1 MERNLEIKQ
10 FTICLPKELL
20 EKFRYIAARDC
31 RSVSSKIRIAMKEQE
46 AAFEGEN
53 GENKL

>member
-31 RSVSSKIRIAMKEQE
+31 RSVSSMIRIAMKEQV
-46 AAFEGEN
+46 AAFEGET
-53 GENKL
+53 GEIKL